1 MANKQGQE
9 IETEVRVN
17 DEALMTE
24 FIRHLQAG
32 ARKQKLSPARYL
44 MVPENRA
51 EMGLEVSE
59 SGRFM
64 VSHPTEIVGSITPA
78 RFVDGKIEGYTSKD
92 SASGEEIK
100 MERVWTGWEVANE
113 SVSAGAEVSGKW
125 GVEIEPIRVRAPKV
139 TADRLAPATE
149 RGLREVSARQVA
161 EYTGLTE
168 VQFDIQPVLGK
179 SHAITEGCLEAI
191 PVILPTPLSM
201 SSWRGTSREYFDSM
215 LTGEYYDP
223 MLLRFNRGKLMA
235 RLEGSLGD
243 MGETMVS
250 QINAYSGQ
258 AVHFAVQ
265 AIAEARMGRYLAD
278 KLSGSSSV
286 FIDDWMRGRIQLLRS
301 SARLAMV
308 AYETL
313 VNQAIGWSTVGINIL
328 NPREFAF
335 AAQAT
340 GSFFDGVSD
349 AGDFMAHDTNRLGGL
364 LAKMRSDLV
373 TLGWNGKGI

>member
-1 MANKQGQE
+1 MANRRGLE
-9 IETEVRVN
+9 TETEVRV
-17 DEALMTE
+17 DDKTLMAE
-24 FIRHLQAG
+24 FIRHLQTG
-32 ARKQKLSPARYL
+32 ARKQRLSPARFL
-44 MVPENRA
+44 MAPENRA
-51 EMGLEVSE
+51 EMGLTVSE
-59 SGRFM
+59 PSRFV
-64 VSHPTEIVGSITPA
+64 VSHPSEIVGSISPI
-78 RFVDGKIEGYTSKD
+78 RFVQEKVEGYTS
-92 SASGEEIK
+92 SNQTTGEEK
-100 MERVWTGWEVANE
+100 RERVWTGWEVANE

-125 GVEIEPIRVRAPKV
+125 EVEIEPIRIRTPRV
-139 TADRLAPATE
+139 TVDRPVPNTE

-223 MLLRFNRGKLMA
+223 MLLRFNREKLVA
-235 RLEGSLGD
+235 RLGDLGD

-313 VNQAIGWSTVGINIL
+313 VDQAIGWSEMGINIL

>member
-1 MANKQGQE
+1 MANRRGQE
-9 IETEVRVN
+9 VEKEVGVD
-17 DEALMTE
+17 DEALMAE
-24 FIRHLQAG
+24 FIRHLQMG
-32 ARKQKLSPARYL
+32 ARKQRLSPARFL
-44 MVPENRA
+44 MAPENRA
-51 EMGLEVSE
+51 EMGLTVSE
-59 SGRFM
+59 PSRFA
-64 VSHPTEIVGSITPA
+64 VSHPSEIVGSISPI
-78 RFVDGKIEGYTSKD
+78 RFVQEKVEGYTS
-92 SASGEEIK
+92 SNQTTGEEK
-100 MERVWTGWEVANE
+100 RERVWTGWEVANE
-113 SVSAGAEVSGKW
+113 SVPAGAEVSGKW
-125 GVEIEPIRVRAPKV
+125 EMEIEPIRVHAPKV
-139 TADRLAPATE
+139 TADRLAPTTE

-168 VQFDIQPVLGK
+168 VQFVIQPILGK

-191 PVILPTPLSM
+191 PVILPTPESLRA
-201 SSWRGTSREYFDSM
+201 WE
-215 LTGEYYDP
+215 GEIGEHYDP
-223 MLLRFNRGKLMA
+223 MLLRFNRGKLIT
-235 RLEGSLGD
+235 RLGNLGD

-286 FIDDWMRGRIQLLRS
+286 FIDGWMRGRIQLLRS

-313 VNQAIGWSTVGINIL
+313 VDQAIGWSMVGINIL

-364 LAKMRSDLV
+364 LAKMRSDLM
-373 TLGWNGKGI
+373 TLGWKGKGI

>member
-1 MANKQGQE
+1 MAYVRGQE
-9 IETEVRVN
+9 IETEVGVN
-17 DEALMTE
+17 DEALMAE

-32 ARKQKLSPARYL
+32 SKKQRLSPARYL
-44 MVPENRA
+44 MVPENRT
-51 EMGLEVSE
+51 EMGLTVSE
-59 SGRFM
+59 PGRFM

-78 RFVDGKIEGYTSKD
+78 RFVDGKIEEYTSKD
-92 SASGEEIK
+92 NATGEK
-100 MERVWTGWEVANE
+100 TMRERIWTGWEVTNK

-125 GVEIEPIRVRAPKV
+125 GVEIEPIMVRAPKV
-139 TADRLAPATE
+139 TADRLAPTTE

-168 VQFDIQPVLGK
+168 VQFEIQPVLGK

-191 PVILPTPLSM
+191 PVILPTPESLRA
-201 SSWRGTSREYFDSM
+201 WAGTI
-215 LTGEYYDP
+215 GEHYDP

-235 RLEGSLGD
+235 RLGGSLGD

-278 KLSGSSSV
+278 KLSGSSSI
-286 FIDDWMRGRIQLLRS
+286 FIDNWMRERIQLLRS
-301 SARLAMV
+301 SAGLAMT
-308 AYETL
+308 AYGSL
-313 VNQAIGWSTVGINIL
+313 VDQAIAWSQAGVNIL
-328 NPREFAF
+328 NPREFVF
-335 AAQAT
+335 AAEAT

-349 AGDFMAHDTNRLGGL
+349 AGDFMAHDAGRLGGL
-364 LAKMRSDLV
+364 LASLRSDLRSN
-373 TLGWNGKGI
+373 GWNEK